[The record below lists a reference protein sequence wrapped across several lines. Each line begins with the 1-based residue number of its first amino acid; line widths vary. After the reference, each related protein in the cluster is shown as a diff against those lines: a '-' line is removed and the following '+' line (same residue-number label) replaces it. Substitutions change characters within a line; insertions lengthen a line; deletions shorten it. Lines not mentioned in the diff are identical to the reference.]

1 MSGFHTVLYLINT
14 CEEVHLYGFSA
25 WKRGDG
31 SRYKYFN
38 NFEPKGGLHSFGFVQ
53 KIMEMLEEEYIGV
66 TIHR

>member
-53 KIMEMLEEEYIGV
+53 KIMEMLVEEYIGV